1 MRSGYNIKNHLDKI
15 GIEATLYDGEWNSMP
30 FKCTVNP
37 LWRKKSSAF
46 DDDVTELGINEA
58 RYYLYLGPKTHNVME
73 ISDNGYLQ
81 TSSGKYKFMRKNA
94 VKINDEVIYYTGI
107 LREIKKAEYDEY

>member
-1 MRSGYNIKNHLDKI
+1 MRSGYIIKNHLDKI

-37 LWRKKSSAF
+37 LWRK
-46 DDDVTELGINEA
+46 
-58 RYYLYLGPKTHNVME
+58 
-73 ISDNGYLQ
+73 
-81 TSSGKYKFMRKNA
+81 NA

-107 LREIKKAEYDEY
+107 LREIKEAEYDEY

>member
-1 MRSGYNIKNHLDKI
+1 MRSGYIIKNHLDKI

-46 DDDVTELGINEA
+46 DDDVTELGIMK
-58 RYYLYLGPKTHNVME
+58 RDIICILV
-73 ISDNGYLQ
+73 
-81 TSSGKYKFMRKNA
+81 RKRTMLW
-94 VKINDEVIYYTGI
+94 K
-107 LREIKKAEYDEY
+107 

>member
-1 MRSGYNIKNHLDKI
+1 MRSGYIIKNHLDKI

-46 DDDVTELGINEA
+46 DDDVTELGTNEA
-58 RYYLYLGPKTHNVME
+58 RYHLYLGPKTHNVME

-81 TSSGKYKFMRKNA
+81 TSSGKYKFLRKDA
-94 VKINDEVIYYTGI
+94 VKINDEVIYLSLI
-107 LREIKKAEYDEY
+107 HI